1 MILRGIAASDGI
13 GLGRAV
19 CVREESL
26 DYSAVTYSG
35 KDSEKAR
42 LQEGI
47 ERFNQRTSAMAAE
60 IRERVG
66 QKESEIL
73 TGQVSMLA
81 DPFMLSQMHEAID
94 GGACAEAA
102 VDSICTMYADMFAA
116 VEDDLMRQRATDV
129 RDIRSRLLA
138 ILLGAESVDL
148 SRLPAGSVLVAQDLT
163 PSMTVGLKK
172 ENVAAILT
180 ATGGR
185 TSHSAILARALELP
199 AVLSVQKVLDTVKDG
214 DGLIVDGGEGIA
226 ILNPDERTRGE
237 YLARQEEFL
246 KRRAAL
252 EIYRNQTTVDAD
264 GRKYGLYAN
273 IGSAA
278 EAMGINAA
286 RVSVLYKEHTGMHP
300 SAYLQSLRMDKA
312 KELLRDSD
320 LPIKEI
326 AVKVGYFDSSSFIRR
341 FRQNTSMT
349 PAQYR
354 QSEREQKNRNHI
366 N

>member
-26 DYSAVTYSG
+26 DYSDVPYSG
-35 KDSEKAR
+35 KEAEKAR
-42 LQEGI
+42 LQAAI
-47 ERFNQRTSAMAAE
+47 EEFNQRTSAMAAE

-148 SRLPAGSVLVAQDLT
+148 SRMSAGSVLVAQDLT
-163 PSMTVGLKK
+163 PSITEGL
-172 ENVAAILT
+172 
-180 ATGGR
+180 
-185 TSHSAILARALELP
+185 
-199 AVLSVQKVLDTVKDG
+199 
-214 DGLIVDGGEGIA
+214 
-226 ILNPDERTRGE
+226 
-237 YLARQEEFL
+237 
-246 KRRAAL
+246 
-252 EIYRNQTTVDAD
+252 
-264 GRKYGLYAN
+264 
-273 IGSAA
+273 
-278 EAMGINAA
+278 
-286 RVSVLYKEHTGMHP
+286 
-300 SAYLQSLRMDKA
+300 
-312 KELLRDSD
+312 
-320 LPIKEI
+320 
-326 AVKVGYFDSSSFIRR
+326 
-341 FRQNTSMT
+341 
-349 PAQYR
+349 
-354 QSEREQKNRNHI
+354 
-366 N
+366 